1 MGQKKV
7 LIPTRLDAI
16 GAELLRAHGRYTVVQ
31 DDATPLPDLAAA
43 HPDAYAMIVRSESV
57 TEEILSALPSL
68 KVVIRAGAGFN
79 TIDTRAA
86 RKRGVDVMNTPGAN
100 ANGVAEEAIAMM
112 LADARHIVAADI
124 SCRAGGWEK
133 KKFMGRELA
142 GRTVGIVGLGAIG
155 KLVARRLSGFDCRLL
170 GYDPFLSNDRAEELD
185 LHMTD
190 LPTLFAESDVVTL
203 HLPENNDTRG
213 LVNAALL
220 ARMKPGAT
228 LVNCARAGIVN
239 EDDLRAAKA
248 ERKLRFLNDVYPKD
262 EPGPK
267 SVADVADLML
277 PHLGANTVEAG
288 LTAARRAAEQL
299 IDFDDKGI
307 TSYVVNRDI
316 PEGLDRAYAELA
328 FMLARLCRAV
338 AGRGHALKLIET
350 SFYGDLRPFA
360 PWLVVP
366 LVAGLDE
373 NFDRSADAGAARRRL
388 KSRGIEYQDR
398 ETDGRKGYKN
408 SITMDLVVEREGG
421 TLQRASVRGTVT
433 EGTLMVSRIDD
444 FDKLFFEPRGHIA
457 GFVYRDRPG
466 VIGAIGAAFAEAG
479 INIHDMRNP
488 HDPTGARS
496 IAVLKV
502 NGAVSPE
509 LMQAVSARIEALRS
523 FTVEL

>member
-1 MGQKKV
+1 MTKKV
-7 LIPTRLDAI
+7 LIPTRLDPI
-16 GAELLRAHGRYTVVQ
+16 GEELLRAHGGYVVVQ
-31 DDATPLPDLAAA
+31 DDRTAPPELAAA
-43 HPDAYAMIVRSESV
+43 HSDAYALIVRSEPV
-57 TEEILSALPSL
+57 TEELLAALPNL
-68 KVVIRAGAGFN
+68 KVIIRAGAGFN
-79 TIDTRAA
+79 TIDVRAA
-86 RKRGVDVMNTPGAN
+86 RKHGVDVMNTPGAN

-112 LADARHIVAADI
+112 LADARHLVTADP
-124 SCRAGGWEK
+124 SCRSGAWEK

-155 KLVARRLSGFDCRLL
+155 KLVARRLSGFNCRLL
-170 GYDPFLSNDRAEELD
+170 GYDPFLSTDRAEELD
-185 LHMTD
+185 LRMTD
-190 LPTLFAESDVVTL
+190 LPTLFSESDIVTL
-203 HLPENNDTRG
+203 HLPENNETRG
-213 LVNAALL
+213 LVNAELL

-228 LVNCARAGIVN
+228 LVNCARAGIVY

-248 ERKLRFLNDVYPKD
+248 EKKLRFLNDVYPKD
-262 EPGPK
+262 EAGPK
-267 SVADVADLML
+267 SVADIADLML

-299 IDFDDKGI
+299 IEFDDKGI

-328 FMLARLCRAV
+328 FILARLGRAL
-338 AGRGHALKLIET
+338 AGRGHPLKLIET
-350 SFYGDLRPFA
+350 SFYGDLKPFA
-360 PWLVVP
+360 PWLIVP

-373 NFDRSADAGAARRRL
+373 NFDRSADAGAARRRM
-388 KSRGIEYQDR
+388 KDRGIEYQDR

-408 SITMDLVVEREGG
+408 SITLDLAVERDGG
-421 TLQRASVRGTVT
+421 ALQRASVRGTVT

-444 FDKLFFEPRGHIA
+444 FDKLYFEPCGHIA

-502 NGAVSPE
+502 SRAVPPD
-509 LMQAVSARIEALRS
+509 LMRAVSARIEALRS